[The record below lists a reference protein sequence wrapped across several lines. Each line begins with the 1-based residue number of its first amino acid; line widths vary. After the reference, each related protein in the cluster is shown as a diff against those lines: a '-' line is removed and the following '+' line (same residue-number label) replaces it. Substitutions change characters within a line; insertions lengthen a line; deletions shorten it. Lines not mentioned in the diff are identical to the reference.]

1 MRISLAHLPK
11 PLLAVLLVT
20 VSSWSSGPS
29 VLQGDSWCGTLM
41 CVSATV
47 NTSIVT
53 YQLKALN
60 QLGWMAIGFGDQM
73 VNTPL
78 VIIWQT
84 ANGTIILSQRQASG
98 LVEPLPVTDP
108 PRQATVAL
116 QASILS
122 GVSPILA
129 FDIPKNN
136 DTVQPLVWAFG
147 LTVPPADPSASIEQH
162 LDAGNLSLNLT
173 KVLADP
179 SSESVHTSTTT
190 TQTGAIATTLGLA
203 PSQSSPTSA
212 ATIPSHTDSVLV
224 AHAALSAAGFLI
236 LLPLGALVA
245 RWARVFTPK
254 WFTAHWFIN
263 VVLGIPLICVGWALG
278 PLAVARRGMGHIV
291 TPHQISGV
299 VLFALYV
306 FEVALGTVVHLR
318 RPKDGKHHPPRNI
331 IHVVLGLAVFGLSI
345 YTVSAPRSLLPP
357 KRSIGLI

>member
-1 MRISLAHLPK
+1 
-11 PLLAVLLVT
+11 
-20 VSSWSSGPS
+20 
-29 VLQGDSWCGTLM
+29 
-41 CVSATV
+41 
-47 NTSIVT
+47 
-53 YQLKALN
+53 
-60 QLGWMAIGFGDQM
+60 MA
-73 VNTPL
+73 NTPL

-190 TQTGAIATTLGLA
+190 TQTGAIATT
-203 PSQSSPTSA
+203 
-212 ATIPSHTDSVLV
+212 VLV